1 MKLFV
6 FGLGYSALHFVR
18 QNKHFIPSGTVRSRD
33 AAADLRLEGIE
44 AFAFDGAR
52 GEAGLAEA
60 LGQADLLLVS
70 APPSAAG
77 DPVLNV
83 YEPEILAS
91 PGLKRVLYLSTVGV
105 YGGADGA
112 WVDERAPVRAASP
125 RGKWRIDA
133 EARWLALGVKR
144 KTPVD
149 VLRLAGIYGPGRSAL
164 DKLRDGTARRI
175 VKPGQVFNR
184 VHVDDIAGVLA
195 RLIEADGP
203 GGVWNVADREPAP
216 PQDVITFAADLL
228 GVPPPPEE
236 FYETAELSPMARS
249 FYADNRRV
257 STERLARELGY
268 VWRYPSY
275 REALREMAGA
285 DSLLPLAGEGG
296 A

>member
-18 QNKHFIPSGTVRSRD
+18 ENPRFTTSGTVRSP
-33 AAADLRLEGIE
+33 AAAAALRGEGIE

-52 GEAGLAEA
+52 SDAGIAEA
-60 LGQADLLLVS
+60 LGQADLLLIS

-77 DPVLNV
+77 DPVLNE
-83 YEPEILAS
+83 YEAQILAS
-91 PGLKRVLYLSTVGV
+91 PRLKRVLYLSTVGV
-105 YGGADGA
+105 YGGADGD
-112 WVDERAPVRAASP
+112 WVDEQAPVRAASP

-133 EARWLALGVKR
+133 EARWLALGEAR

-164 DKLRDGTARRI
+164 DKLREGTARRI
-175 VKPGQVFNR
+175 VKAGQVFNR
-184 VHVDDIAGVLA
+184 IHVADIAGVLG
-195 RLIEADGP
+195 RLIDAEGP

-216 PQDVITFAADLL
+216 PQDVIAFAAEIL

-236 FYETAELSPMARS
+236 PYETTEMSPMARS

-257 STERLARELGY
+257 STQKLARELGY
-268 VWRYPSY
+268 VWIYPTY
-275 REALREMAGA
+275 REALRAMAA
-285 DSLLPLAGEGG
+285 ER
-296 A
+296 